1 MSLILAWGLFPLV
14 LGAVGLGWGA
24 LVERAAAMEV
34 DGALLIPLGLATALV
49 LAGTITASSTI
60 APAAVTVVAAGGVVG
75 LVFAWRGRRR
85 PGGWALLAAV
95 GTLLVYGA
103 PVLASGQA
111 TFTGYIKLDDTSTW
125 FNVIDNVMSHGRA
138 VAYLPSST
146 YRLNFG
152 LVNPAYPL
160 GAFMLPGLGRAL
172 TGIDI
177 AWVFQPY
184 LACCAAAVALSLYAL
199 MGPLITSPRLRAVLA
214 FLGAQ
219 ASLLYGYS
227 LWGGIKELTAAF
239 LLALGAALAASLLR
253 DRPRSWR
260 SLIPLALAA
269 GGLIQTLGVG
279 AAGWIAAAFVAL
291 AVAWLWRRPAGGE
304 VAVEGSAEG
313 GAVAGEPASGGK
325 RAAGL
330 VSLGWAAALTA
341 LAVIPLWVVL
351 SDFLTNRGDLINQLF
366 SSGQSAHT
374 KLGNLYGPLS
384 IFQLAGIWPVGDF
397 RLTAPTIPSALWI
410 GLILLLA
417 AGALFVSIRR
427 RRFGIPFYVGVALVG
442 CAVVY
447 VSGGTPWVTGKAMA
461 LSSPA
466 LLTAALAGAGLLFVR
481 MRALG
486 ALVIVALAGGVL
498 WSNALAYHDVT
509 LAPRA
514 PLAELQHIGGLLAG
528 KGPTFVNEYE
538 VYADR
543 HFLREGAPV
552 EPAEYREVTLPLRD
566 GLSLTESAWA
576 DIDSFPL
583 STLEPYRSIVTR
595 RSPVES
601 RPPSTYRL
609 VWEGSYYQ
617 LWSRPAPPE
626 TTIVAHV
633 PLGESLKLPYCGR
646 AQDGP
651 YQPLCSI
658 NPVATPPC
666 STIEALG
673 RRARGVGGELV
684 AYQRPAPIV
693 ARGDQTLW
701 PAGWL
706 HEAEEHSLVP
716 TFPGTAV
723 SHIAVASAEPYELW
737 LAGSFARGFEV
748 SVDGRHVG
756 TVRNRLLPFAG
767 YVHVATVFLEP
778 GVHAIQLTYPHPN
791 LGPGSGWGQFTYLS
805 AIALEPTL
813 HPPRALISVSPARA
827 RQLCGRK
834 LDWIEIVR
842 RTA

>member
-14 LGAVGLGWGA
+14 LGVVGLGWGA
-24 LVERAAAMEV
+24 LAERASGDEL
-34 DGALLIPLGLATALV
+34 DSALLIPLGLATALV
-49 LAGTITASSTI
+49 VAGTTTAFSAI
-60 APAAVTVVAAGGVVG
+60 APATVTVVAAGAAVG
-75 LVFAWRGRRR
+75 LIFAWRRRR
-85 PGGWALLAAV
+85 WPGGWPLLAALGV
-95 GTLLVYGA
+95 LLVYGA

-111 TFTGYIKLDDTSTW
+111 TFTGYIKLDDTATW
-125 FNVIDNVMSHGRA
+125 FNVIDNVISHGRS
-138 VAYLPSST
+138 VAQLPSST
-146 YRLNFG
+146 YRLNFETA
-152 LVNPAYPL
+152 NPAYPL
-160 GAFMLPGLGRAL
+160 GAFMLPGVGRAL

-184 LACCAAAVALSLYAL
+184 LACCAAAIALCLHAL
-199 MGPLITSPRLRAVLA
+199 TAPLIPSPRLRALLA

-239 LLALGAALAASLLR
+239 LLALGATLAAGLLR
-253 DRPRSWR
+253 ERPPNWR

-269 GGLIQTLGVG
+269 GALFQTLGAG
-279 AAGWIAAAFVAL
+279 AAGWIVVAL
-291 AVAWLWRRPAGGE
+291 IALVAGWLWRR
-304 VAVEGSAEG
+304 
-313 GAVAGEPASGGK
+313 GEPRRG
-325 RAAGL
+325 RAAL
-330 VSLGWAAALTA
+330 VSAGWATALTA
-341 LAVIPLWVVL
+341 VAVVPLWVVF
-351 SDFLTNRGDLINQLF
+351 SQFFSNRGDLINSLF

-374 KLGNLYGPLS
+374 KLGNLYGPLN

-410 GLILLLA
+410 GLTLLA
-417 AGALFVSIRR
+417 AAGGLFVSIRR

-447 VSGGTPWVTGKAMA
+447 LSGGTPWVTAKAMA

-466 LLTAALAGAGLLFVR
+466 LLTAALAGAGVLFLR
-481 MRALG
+481 RRAIG
-486 ALVIVALAGGVL
+486 ALVIAALAGGVL

-514 PLAELQHIGGLLAG
+514 QLAELQHIGKLLAG
-528 KGPTFVNEYE
+528 NGPTFVNEYE

-552 EPAEYREVTLPLRD
+552 EPAEYRNVTLPLRD
-566 GLSLTESAWA
+566 GASLTESAWA
-576 DIDSFPL
+576 DLDSFGL

-609 VWEGSYYQ
+609 VWQGRYYQ
-617 LWSRPAPPE
+617 LWRRPAVPE

-646 AQDGP
+646 AEAGP

-658 NPVATPPC
+658 NPVGTPPC
-666 STIEALG
+666 SRIEALG
-673 RRARGVGGELV
+673 SRARAVHGRLV

-693 ARGDQTLW
+693 ARGDQTVW

-706 HEAEEHSLVP
+706 HEVEEHTLVP
-716 TFPGTAV
+716 TSPGTAT
-723 SHIAVASAEPYELW
+723 SHIQVANSEPYELW
-737 LAGSFARGFEV
+737 LAGSFGRGFEV
-748 SVDGRHVG
+748 KVDGQHVG
-756 TVRNRLLPFAG
+756 TVRNQLLPFNG
-767 YVHVATVFLEP
+767 YVPVAKVFLER
-778 GVHAIQLTYPHPN
+778 GVHAIEVTYPRAN
-791 LGPGSGWGQFTYLS
+791 LGPGSGWGEFTYLS
-805 AIALEPTL
+805 AIALEPTVR
-813 HPPRALISVSPARA
+813 PPRALLEVPPAQA
-827 RQLCGRK
+827 AQLCGRP
-834 LDWIEIVR
+834 LDWIEIVK

>member
-1 MSLILAWGLFPLV
+1 M
-14 LGAVGLGWGA
+14 
-24 LVERAAAMEV
+24 
-34 DGALLIPLGLATALV
+34 
-49 LAGTITASSTI
+49 
-60 APAAVTVVAAGGVVG
+60 G
-75 LVFAWRGRRR
+75 LVVAWRGRRW
-85 PGGWALLAAV
+85 PGGWALLAALGV
-95 GTLLVYGA
+95 LLVYGA

-111 TFTGYIKLDDTSTW
+111 TFTGYIKLDDTATW
-125 FNVIDNVMSHGRA
+125 FNVIDNVMGHGRS
-138 VAYLPSST
+138 VAYLPPST

-160 GAFMLPGLGRAL
+160 GAFMLPGVGRAL

-184 LACCAAAVALSLYAL
+184 LACCAAAVAMSLHAL
-199 MGPLITSPRLRAVLA
+199 MGPLIGSPRLRALLA
-214 FLGAQ
+214 FVGAQ

-239 LLALGAALAASLLR
+239 LLALGAALGAALVR
-253 DRPRSWR
+253 ERPPSWR
-260 SLIPLALAA
+260 ALLPLALAA
-269 GGLIQTLGVG
+269 GGLLQTLGAGAGGWIVAALAAL
-279 AAGWIAAAFVAL
+279 AAGW
-291 AVAWLWRRPAGGE
+291 LWRGRE
-304 VAVEGSAEG
+304 T
-313 GAVAGEPASGGK
+313 GK
-325 RAAGL
+325 RGAGL
-330 VSLGWAAALTA
+330 VSIGWATALTA
-341 LAVIPLWVVL
+341 AAVVPLWVVV
-351 SDFLTNRGDLINQLF
+351 SSFFGNQGGFFNGLF

-374 KLGNLYGPLS
+374 TLGNLYGPLNV
-384 IFQLAGIWPVGDF
+384 FQLAGIWPVGDF
-397 RLTAPTIPSALWI
+397 RLTAPTIQSALWI
-410 GLILLLA
+410 GLTLIAA

-427 RRFGIPFYVGVALVG
+427 RQFGIPFYVGVALVG
-442 CAVVY
+442 CAIVY
-447 VSGGTPWVTGKAMA
+447 LSGGTPWVTGKAMA

-466 LLTAALAGAGLLFVR
+466 LLIAGLAGGGLLFVR
-481 MRALG
+481 RRVPG
-486 ALVIVALAGGVL
+486 ALVIAALAGGVL

-528 KGPTFVNEYE
+528 NGPTFANEYE

-552 EPAEYREVTLPLRD
+552 EPAEYRSVTLPLRD

-576 DIDSFPL
+576 DLDSFPL

-609 VWEGSYYQ
+609 VWQGHYYQ
-617 LWSRPAPPE
+617 LWRRPAQPE

-633 PLGESLKLPYCGR
+633 SLGESLKYPYCGR
-646 AQDGP
+646 AEDGP
-651 YQPLCSI
+651 YQPLCSV
-658 NPVATPPC
+658 NPVGTPPC
-666 STIEALG
+666 SQVEALG
-673 RRARGVGGELV
+673 RRARAVHGRMV
-684 AYQRPAPIV
+684 AYQRPEPIV

-706 HEAEEHSLVP
+706 HEVEEHTLVP
-716 TFPGTAV
+716 TTPGTAT
-723 SHIAVASAEPYELW
+723 SHISVAESEPYELW
-737 LAGSFARGFEV
+737 LGGSFGRGFEV

-756 TVRNRLLPFAG
+756 TVRNQLQPFTG
-767 YVHVATVFLEP
+767 YVHVADVFLEP
-778 GVHAIQLTYPHPN
+778 GVHAIRLTYPRAN
-791 LGPGSGWGQFTYLS
+791 LGPGAGWGQFTYLA

-813 HPPRALISVSPARA
+813 RPPRALIEVGPAQA

-842 RTA
+842 PS

>member
-24 LVERAAAMEV
+24 LTERASSTAL

-49 LAGTITASSTI
+49 VAGTVTASSTI

-75 LVFAWRGRRR
+75 LVLAWRGRRW
-85 PGGWALLAAV
+85 PGGWPLLAALGV
-95 GTLLVYGA
+95 LLVYGA
-103 PVLASGQA
+103 PVLASGHA
-111 TFTGYIKLDDTSTW
+111 TFTGYIKLDDTATW
-125 FNVIDNVMSHGRA
+125 FNVIDNVMGHGRS
-138 VAYLPSST
+138 VAQLPPST
-146 YRLNFG
+146 YRLNFETA
-152 LVNPAYPL
+152 NPAYPL
-160 GAFMLPGLGRAL
+160 GAFMLPGVGRAL

-184 LACCAAAVALSLYAL
+184 LACCAAALAMCLHAL
-199 MGPLITSPRLRAVLA
+199 MAPLIASARLRAVLA

-239 LLALGAALAASLLR
+239 LLALGATLAAALLR
-253 DRPRSWR
+253 ERPPSWR
-260 SLIPLALAA
+260 ALIPLALAA
-269 GGLIQTLGVG
+269 GALIQTLGVG
-279 AAGWIAAAFVAL
+279 AAGWIAAALLAL
-291 AVAWLWRRPAGGE
+291 AAGWLVRRR
-304 VAVEGSAEG
+304 
-313 GAVAGEPASGGK
+313 GARE
-325 RAAGL
+325 RRAGL

-341 LAVIPLWVVL
+341 VAVIPLWVVL
-351 SDFLTNRGDLINQLF
+351 SDFLSNQGNLIDQLF
-366 SSGQSAHT
+366 SSGQSTHT
-374 KLGNLYGPLS
+374 KLGNLYAPLK

-410 GLILLLA
+410 GLTLLAA

-447 VSGGTPWVTGKAMA
+447 LSGGTPWVTAKAMA

-466 LLTAALAGAGLLFVR
+466 LLAAALAGGGVLFVR
-481 MRALG
+481 RHLPG
-486 ALVIVALAGGVL
+486 ALVIAALAGGVL
-498 WSNALAYHDVT
+498 WSDALAYHNVT

-514 PLAELQHIGGLLAG
+514 SLAELQQLGKLVAG
-528 KGPTFVNEYE
+528 RGPTFINQYE

-552 EPAEYREVTLPLRD
+552 EPAEYRSVTLPLRN
-566 GLSLTESAWA
+566 GIALTDAAWA
-576 DIDSFPL
+576 DLDSFPL
-583 STLEPYRSIVTR
+583 STLEPYRSVVTR

-609 VWEGSYYQ
+609 AWQGTYYQ
-617 LWSRPAPPE
+617 LWRRPAQPE

-633 PLGESLKLPYCGR
+633 PLGESLMLPYCGR

-658 NPVATPPC
+658 NPVAIPPC
-666 STIEALG
+666 SRIEALG
-673 RRARGVGGELV
+673 RRAASVHGQLV

-693 ARGDQTLW
+693 ARGDQMLW

-706 HEAEEHSLVP
+706 HETEEHTLVP
-716 TFPGTAV
+716 TFPGTAT
-723 SHIAVASAEPYELW
+723 SHIAVASSEPYELW
-737 LAGSFARGFEV
+737 LGGSFARGFEV
-748 SVDGRHVG
+748 SVDGRHLG
-756 TVRNRLLPFAG
+756 TVRNQLQPFAG
-767 YVHVATVFLEP
+767 YVYIATLFLES
-778 GVHAIQLTYPHPN
+778 GVHTIQLTYPHSSMR
-791 LGPGSGWGQFTYLS
+791 PGSAWGQFTYLE
-805 AIALEPTL
+805 AIALEPTVR
-813 HPPRALISVSPARA
+813 PPRALIAVAPAQA
-827 RQLCGRK
+827 RRLCGRE
-834 LDWIEIVR
+834 LDWVEIVR